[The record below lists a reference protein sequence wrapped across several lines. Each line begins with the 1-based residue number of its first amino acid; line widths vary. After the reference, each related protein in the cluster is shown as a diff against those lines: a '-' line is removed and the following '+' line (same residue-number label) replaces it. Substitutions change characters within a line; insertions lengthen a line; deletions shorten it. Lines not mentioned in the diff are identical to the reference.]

1 MRLSFVM
8 AMLLGLSVQVG
19 IAAEPTFRSLA
30 ARTAYRQYQQDL
42 AKAEAT
48 YRASVKKLDAAYG
61 AALQRVQI
69 GNSGDTIPIRE

>member
-42 AKAEAT
+42 AKAETA
-48 YRASVKKLDAAYG
+48 YRAAVQKAQEEYCDALI
-61 AALQRVQI
+61 AAR
-69 GNSGDTIPIRE
+69 